1 MNQSSEVQGVM
12 VLPIR
17 LYSMRSKA
25 AGSPPAG
32 AYRQA
37 VWKEKGTPTELGA
50 GGVWP

>member
-17 LYSMRSKA
+17 LRSMRSKA

-32 AYRQA
+32 AYRRA
-37 VWKEKGTPTELGA
+37 VMERD
-50 GGVWP
+50 GGGIVST